1 MEKNSTPAVSR
12 VEKGEGQGVLQLEVG
27 VTVPSRDTIDKNGKK
42 KKGLFL
48 MLSTSSIKIT
58 VWLLSIH
65 ECWCYKEMN

>member
-42 KKGLFL
+42 KKVY
-48 MLSTSSIKIT
+48 SSCCQPP
-58 VWLLSIH
+58 VSRLLSG
-65 ECWCYKEMN
+65 C